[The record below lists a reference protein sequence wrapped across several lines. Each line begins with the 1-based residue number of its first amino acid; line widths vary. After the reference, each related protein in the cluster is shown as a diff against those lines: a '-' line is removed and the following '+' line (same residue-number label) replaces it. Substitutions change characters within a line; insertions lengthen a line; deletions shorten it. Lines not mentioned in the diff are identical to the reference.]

1 MKLLLDSSAI
11 IFAFEY
17 PHCNSRIIF
26 DLVAAKKL
34 EGVISE
40 KAIEESK
47 RMFALNKKEGFLY
60 LLELDLRR
68 NFQVIPV
75 KAVQKEMQKWRGKIK
90 EKDLEHLATAK
101 ALKLPYLVA
110 FDRDFEPFPEY
121 HAPKKF
127 VEVILKMKA
136 FETDY

>member
-17 PHCNSRIIF
+17 PHCNSRIIV
-26 DLVAAKKL
+26 DLVVAKKL
-34 EGVISE
+34 QGVISE
-40 KAIEESK
+40 KALVESK
-47 RMFALNKKEGFLY
+47 RIFALNKKEGFLY
-60 LLELDLRR
+60 LLELNLRR
-68 NFQVIPV
+68 NFQVV
-75 KAVQKEMQKWRGKIK
+75 KVQDVQKEMQKWRGKIK

-101 ALKLPYLVA
+101 ALKLPYIVA

-121 HAPKKF
+121 YTPKRF
-127 VEVILKMKA
+127 VEKVLNLKA